1 MIHAG
6 NKGISGAIGT
16 GILVQALLRLAQ
28 PFFAI
33 RLLLVLACLLPS
45 MPASAQQETGECAV
59 LMHGLARG
67 SGSLWLV
74 EKLLA
79 ARGYHVVNRDY
90 PSTSATIAELAA
102 HVGAAVTEC
111 GTRRVNFVTHS
122 MGGILVRYWLAGQ
135 HPEKLGRVVML
146 APPNHGSEI
155 VDVFGDLQSFYWING
170 PAGLE
175 LGTDRNA
182 TPKTLPKPDFSLGI
196 IAGDISLNPIYAS
209 ILAGPNDGK
218 VTVASTK
225 LDGAADHLVVHA
237 THTFM
242 MFNPVVVME
251 TLHFLET
258 GAFDHG
264 MTWYSAA
271 TALSVAVQ

>member
-1 MIHAG
+1 MHDAARR
-6 NKGISGAIGT
+6 KPP
-16 GILVQALLRLAQ
+16 ALS
-28 PFFAI
+28 AI

-45 MPASAQQETGECAV
+45 PPAGAQQDTGECAV

-90 PSTSATIAELAA
+90 PSTTATVATLAA
-102 HVGAAVTEC
+102 HVGTAVAEC
-111 GTRRVNFVTHS
+111 GKRRVNFVTHS

-155 VDVFGDLQSFYWING
+155 VDVFGDLQPFYWING
-170 PAGLE
+170 PAGQE

-182 TPKTLPKPDFSLGI
+182 IPAILPKPDFPLGI

-218 VTVASTK
+218 VTVASTR
-225 LDGAADHLVVHA
+225 LEGAADHLVVHA

-271 TALSVAVQ
+271 TALTAAVQ